1 MSNPNVSQVS
11 DASFDGDI
19 LKSQVPVLVDFWA
32 PWCGPCRSVAPI
44 VDDLANQYAG
54 KLKVAK
60 INVDESTEVAM
71 RYQITSI
78 PTFILFKNGE
88 VADRAL
94 GALPAQ
100 RVRQADRPQPLKAGG
115 IRGDVEK
122 GPRGPFCLC
131 APASCNLSLA
141 GPREGRTSGK
151 KAAAAGPVEGS
162 A

>member
-1 MSNPNVSQVS
+1 MSAAPPESLDGFAAYFVSKEHLPMSNPNVSQVS

-19 LKSQVPVLVDFWA
+19 LKSLVPVLVDFWA

-54 KLKVAK
+54 KIKVAK

-94 GALPAQ
+94 GALPKSEF
-100 RVRQADRPQPLKAGG
+100 VKLIDR
-115 IRGDVEK
+115 
-122 GPRGPFCLC
+122 
-131 APASCNLSLA
+131 NL
-141 GPREGRTSGK
+141 
-151 KAAAAGPVEGS
+151 
-162 A
+162 

>member
-1 MSNPNVSQVS
+1 MANPNVAQVS
-11 DASFDGDI
+11 DASFEGDI
-19 LKSQVPVLVDFWA
+19 LKSDVPVLVDFWA

-78 PTFILFKNGE
+78 PTFIVFKNGE

-94 GALPAQ
+94 GALP
-100 RVRQADRPQPLKAGG
+100 RSEFVKLIDR
-115 IRGDVEK
+115 
-122 GPRGPFCLC
+122 
-131 APASCNLSLA
+131 NL
-141 GPREGRTSGK
+141 
-151 KAAAAGPVEGS
+151 
-162 A
+162 

>member
-1 MSNPNVSQVS
+1 MANPNVAQVS
-11 DASFDGDI
+11 DASFEGDI
-19 LKSQVPVLVDFWA
+19 LKSDVPVLVDFWA

-78 PTFILFKNGE
+78 PTFIVFKNGQ

-94 GALPAQ
+94 GALP
-100 RVRQADRPQPLKAGG
+100 RSEFVKLIDR
-115 IRGDVEK
+115 
-122 GPRGPFCLC
+122 
-131 APASCNLSLA
+131 NL
-141 GPREGRTSGK
+141 
-151 KAAAAGPVEGS
+151 
-162 A
+162 